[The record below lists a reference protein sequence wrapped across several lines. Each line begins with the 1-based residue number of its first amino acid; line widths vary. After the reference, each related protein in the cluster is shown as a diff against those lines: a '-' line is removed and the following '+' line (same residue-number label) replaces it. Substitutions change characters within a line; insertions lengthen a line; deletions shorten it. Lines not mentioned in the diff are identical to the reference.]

1 MGTEM
6 PYCQGQHRLQLRSE
20 QLAVCA
26 TNKAPSFQR
35 VNTGNKVYVG
45 PRCSGAHLPL
55 PLLVQFSHVGAGRPR
70 RLRRAQKFVS
80 THVVVAHQLLRRL
93 ASIAGGGSRPRMTV
107 RRGRHSRAHSPIL
120 GSYPTASGG

>member
-55 PLLVQFSHVGAGRPR
+55 PLLVHLSHVGAGRPW
-70 RLRRAQKFVS
+70 RLRPLEALEVAASLGELTLSGRAKIY
-80 THVVVAHQLLRRL
+80 R
-93 ASIAGGGSRPRMTV
+93 SR
-107 RRGRHSRAHSPIL
+107 SSCEL
-120 GSYPTASGG
+120 D

>member
-20 QLAVCA
+20 RLAVCA

-55 PLLVQFSHVGAGRPR
+55 PLLVHLSHVGAGRPR

-93 ASIAGGGSRPRMTV
+93 ASIAGGGSRPRMTEP
-107 RRGRHSRAHSPIL
+107 RPA
-120 GSYPTASGG
+120 TAGATPPF